1 MAAKNRWIRSII
13 RAPFVGLLA
22 ACAASP
28 PAQTADVPV
37 ALQVPAAGLSVRHTR
52 GTGVQIYECRAN
64 KDDAAR
70 FEWQL
75 KAPDA
80 EIRDTAGMK
89 IGKHYAGPTWE
100 ALDGSK
106 VIGELVA
113 RVNSADPNAIAWLLL
128 RAKATSGDGIF
139 GAVQFIQ
146 RLHTAGGNAPPA
158 GCDQASAGGEV
169 RVSYSADYWFYAAKP

>member
-1 MAAKNRWIRSII
+1 MAAQNRWIRII
-13 RAPFVGLLA
+13 IQAPLLGLLA

-28 PAQTADVPV
+28 AAQPNDIPGP
-37 ALQVPAAGLSVRHTR
+37 LQVSMAGLSVRRTH
-52 GTGVQIYECRAN
+52 GAGAQIYECRAN

-75 KAPDA
+75 KAPEAD
-80 EIRDTAGMK
+80 IRDPAGIK

-100 ALDGSK
+100 AMDGSK

-128 RAKATSGDGIF
+128 RAKSTSGDGIF
-139 GAVQFIQ
+139 GGVRFIQ
-146 RLHTAGGNAPPA
+146 RLHTEGGNAPSI
-158 GCDQASAGGEV
+158 GCDQASVGGEV
-169 RVSYSADYWFYAAKP
+169 RVSYSADYWFYSAKP